1 MGIYDRLMDIRE
13 ELSSKDDNADALK
26 EGLKIKLDRIE
37 YNYNRTIEDN
47 CNYILSRS
55 NVKVFKALQ
64 RFNNRK
70 EKEGNEEESNWG
82 FIESI

>member
-1 MGIYDRLMDIRE
+1 MGIYDKLMDIRE
-13 ELSSKDDNADALK
+13 ELSSKNDDVDALK

>member
-1 MGIYDRLMDIRE
+1 MTLYDKLIGIRK
-13 ELSSKDDNADALK
+13 ELFSSTGNRDALK

-37 YNYNRTIEDN
+37 DNYNRTIEDN

-55 NVKVFKALQ
+55 NAKVFKALQ
-64 RFNNRK
+64 RFNIRK
-70 EKEGNEEESNWG
+70 EKKGNEEKSNWG

>member
-1 MGIYDRLMDIRE
+1 MGIYDKLMDIRE
-13 ELSSKDDNADALK
+13 ELSSKNDNVDALK

>member
-1 MGIYDRLMDIRE
+1 MTLYDKLIGIRK
-13 ELSSKDDNADALK
+13 ELSSLTGNRDVLK

-37 YNYNRTIEDN
+37 DNYDRTIEDN

-55 NVKVFKALQ
+55 NAKVFKALQ
-64 RFNNRK
+64 RFNIRK
-70 EKEGNEEESNWG
+70 EKQGNEEKSNWG

>member
-1 MGIYDRLMDIRE
+1 MTLYNKLIGIRK
-13 ELSSKDDNADALK
+13 ELSSLTGNRNGLK

-37 YNYNRTIEDN
+37 DNYDKIIEDN

-55 NVKVFKALQ
+55 NAKVFKALQ
-64 RFNNRK
+64 RFNIRK
-70 EKEGNEEESNWG
+70 EKKGNEEKSNWG

>member
-1 MGIYDRLMDIRE
+1 MTLYDKLIGIQK
-13 ELSSKDDNADALK
+13 ELSSLTGNRDVLK

-37 YNYNRTIEDN
+37 DNYDRIIEDN

-55 NVKVFKALQ
+55 NAKVFKALQ
-64 RFNNRK
+64 RFNIRK
-70 EKEGNEEESNWG
+70 EKKGNEEKSSWG